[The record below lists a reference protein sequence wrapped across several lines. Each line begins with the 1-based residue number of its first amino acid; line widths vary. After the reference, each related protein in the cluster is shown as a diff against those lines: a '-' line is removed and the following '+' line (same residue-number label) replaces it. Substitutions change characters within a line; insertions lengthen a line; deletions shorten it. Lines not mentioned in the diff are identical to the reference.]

1 MAAGDFS
8 VWSSATEQARALR
21 EREISVG
28 DLLAIY
34 RDRIERY
41 NPELNAIVVDCLDAA
56 AERAREI
63 DSMPLERRLAPL
75 YGLPMTIKESVE
87 VRGLL
92 TTGGVAE
99 VGERVSKYDAPQ
111 VLALLGAGMTLMGKT
126 NVPHS
131 CADWQADSPRYGRTN
146 NPWNLT
152 RSPGGSSGGS
162 AAALA
167 AALTPLELGTDIGGS
182 VRVPA
187 CFCGIYGLRPSE
199 TAMPRSGDFP
209 GSRLPNPSL
218 VMTVMGPLARSP
230 EDLELALD
238 ILAGPVVGED
248 VAWRLEIRE
257 PRHERLA
264 DFRVGIV
271 EDLEWAPV
279 SNDVRR
285 SIEDVRRS
293 LVRAGATVETVVS
306 EDLFGGTREHHQL
319 YLRFLTAIMGWDFS
333 PDERDRMIRLVG
345 ERRPELLQ
353 ATRDAF
359 HASPS
364 DFMTWHV
371 RREEQRERFRTF
383 FNTWDILI
391 APITLGT
398 AFEHQA
404 FGEALFDL
412 YSRDLDVDEDIV
424 PYDLQLVYPA
434 LATLSGQPAVAF
446 PTGFSDDGL
455 PIGLQAIGPYLEDRT
470 PIRFAGLLAREIGG
484 FSPPPGYD

>member
-1 MAAGDFS
+1 MATDDFS
-8 VWSSATEQARALR
+8 VWSSATEQASALR
-21 EREISVG
+21 DREISVSE
-28 DLLAIY
+28 LLAIY
-34 RDRIERY
+34 RDRIERF
-41 NPELNAIVVDCLDAA
+41 NPKLNAIVVDCLDAA

-63 DSMPLERRLAPL
+63 DSFPPNQRPAPL

-87 VRGLL
+87 VRGLQ

-99 VGERVSKYDAPQ
+99 VGARISTYDAPH
-111 VLALLGAGMTLMGKT
+111 VVALRGAGMTLMGKT

-131 CADWQADSPRYGRTN
+131 CADWQSDSPVYGRTS

-187 CFCGIYGLRPSE
+187 CFCGTYGLRPSE

-218 VMTVMGPLARSP
+218 VMTVMGPLARTP
-230 EDLELALD
+230 EDLNLALD

-248 VAWRLEIRE
+248 IAWRVELPE

-264 DFRVGIV
+264 DFRVGIL
-271 EDLEWAPV
+271 EGLEWAPV
-279 SNDVRR
+279 SIDVRR
-285 SIEDVRRS
+285 STEDVRRS
-293 LVRAGATVETVVS
+293 LERAGATVETSDS
-306 EDLFGGTREHHQL
+306 EGLFASTREHHEL

-333 PDERDRMIRLVG
+333 PDERDRMMRLVG
-345 ERRPELLQ
+345 ERRAELLP

-359 HASPS
+359 QASPS
-364 DFMTWHV
+364 EFMAWHV
-371 RREEQRERFRTF
+371 RREEQRERFRAF
-383 FNTWDILI
+383 FNRFDILI

-398 AFEHQA
+398 AFEHQP

-412 YSRDLDVDEDIV
+412 YTRDLEVDGEIV

-434 LATLSGQPAVAF
+434 LPTLSGHPAVAF
-446 PTGFSDDGL
+446 PTGLSDDGL

-470 PIRFAGLLAREIGG
+470 PIRFAELLAQEVGG
-484 FSPPPGYD
+484 ALRPPGYD